1 MMRVINRIRFKLCQ
15 CSFPIYENKDIVLK
29 IFMRFLD
36 KKANLLLY
44 HIYVSLSIDL
54 FKDLIFR
61 ALNSV
66 IM

>member
-1 MMRVINRIRFKLCQ
+1 MMRVINRIQFKLCQ
-15 CSFPIYENKDIVLK
+15 CSFPIYENKDIFLK